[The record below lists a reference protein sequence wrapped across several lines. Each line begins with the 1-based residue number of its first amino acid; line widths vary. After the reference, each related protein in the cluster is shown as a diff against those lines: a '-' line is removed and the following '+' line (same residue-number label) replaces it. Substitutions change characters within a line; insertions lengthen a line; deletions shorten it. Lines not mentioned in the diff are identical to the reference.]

1 MSCSPYCNVC
11 LAQGE
16 ASAAA
21 GPVEYDDGWFTLD
34 NRRLLALQQAALERW
49 PRRCCCVGTE
59 GLGLISAFR
68 TSGGDG
74 NPLRDAR
81 SNLGLEGR
89 TPITRGGCD
98 LQRSA
103 ALRAKPRRRF
113 GPQCR
118 VTSIQTLLTSCRL
131 PKGWRGGMNDTLSRL
146 ESHSMLPGRSC
157 FATRAEWHWPMSSG
171 RAGRGVGRSGA
182 CRV

>member
-1 MSCSPYCNVC
+1 MVF
-11 LAQGE
+11 
-16 ASAAA
+16 
-21 GPVEYDDGWFTLD
+21 V
-34 NRRLLALQQAALERW
+34 
-49 PRRCCCVGTE
+49 VGTE

-89 TPITRGGCD
+89 TPITRGGFD

-113 GPQCR
+113 GPQRR
-118 VTSIQTLLTSCRL
+118 VTSIRTLLTSCRL
-131 PKGWRGGMNDTLSRL
+131 PKGWRGGMNDTQSRL

-157 FATRAEWHWPMSSG
+157 FAARAEWHCALSSL
-171 RAGRGVGRSGA
+171 V
-182 CRV
+182 

>member
-1 MSCSPYCNVC
+1 M
-11 LAQGE
+11 AQGE

-49 PRRCCCVGTE
+49 PRRCCCVVFVVGIE

-81 SNLGLEGR
+81 SDLGLEGR
-89 TPITRGGCD
+89 TPITRGGFD

-131 PKGWRGGMNDTLSRL
+131 PKGWRGGMNDTQSRL

-157 FATRAEWHWPMSSG
+157 FAARAEWHCALSSL
-171 RAGRGVGRSGA
+171 VQFCFELS
-182 CRV
+182 CIVLL